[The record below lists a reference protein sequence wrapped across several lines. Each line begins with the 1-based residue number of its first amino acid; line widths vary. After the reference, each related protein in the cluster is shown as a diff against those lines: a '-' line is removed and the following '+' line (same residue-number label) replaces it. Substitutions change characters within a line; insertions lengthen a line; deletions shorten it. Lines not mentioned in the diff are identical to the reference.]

1 MRRRLVLL
9 QITKDGSNKIGIP
22 RLVTDMSCHDDK
34 WTGKNSGWNLKLIK
48 SK

>member
-1 MRRRLVLL
+1 MRRRLALL
-9 QITKDGSNKIGIP
+9 QITKGGSNKVGIA
-22 RLVTDMSCHDDK
+22 RLVTEMSHHTK